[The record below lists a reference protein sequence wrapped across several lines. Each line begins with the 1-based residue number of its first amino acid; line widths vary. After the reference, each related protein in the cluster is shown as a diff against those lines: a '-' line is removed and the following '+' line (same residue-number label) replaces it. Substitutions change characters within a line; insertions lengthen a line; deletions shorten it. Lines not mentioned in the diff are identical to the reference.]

1 MYRCVCGFRMAPCIH
16 CAINYIINQL
26 FGNQIFYLTCKAS
39 LGGYSSYLIS
49 YVSFISDHFL
59 FAEEDE
65 CQPNPCLNGGRCIAH
80 FFGGGFDC
88 ECPLGFRG
96 TTCRGRL

>member
-1 MYRCVCGFRMAPCIH
+1 MHR
-16 CAINYIINQL
+16 
-26 FGNQIFYLTCKAS
+26 
-39 LGGYSSYLIS
+39 
-49 YVSFISDHFL
+49 FL

-96 TTCRGRL
+96 TTCQGRLQIYEEMETPKYEYPVRATK